1 LEPLVTHAAKA
12 ADMLGVDRSGVSR
25 PIAAKQLETIKI
37 RRSRHI
43 TVASIRHV
51 AAQSAAAEPVEARTE
66 QSGESVTP
74 EHAEEVADVLSA

>member
-37 RRSRHI
+37 R
-43 TVASIRHV
+43 
-51 AAQSAAAEPVEARTE
+51 ARGT
-66 QSGESVTP
+66 
-74 EHAEEVADVLSA
+74 